1 MTQGWSATPEPP
13 VPFEP
18 RVGTLEAGASF
29 YRVHSNRFRPNEFNP
44 GPTGAG
50 RFHFFGK
57 PAVPVLYLAETREA
71 ALAETLLRNI
81 PIDAP
86 YPLRRS
92 AYENSVMVGMR
103 VLRSLRMAEFFGLG
117 LRKMGVEA
125 AQLTASPGASYP
137 QTRHWA
143 RAAYDG
149 GFDGIAW
156 MSRRDNSAKSF
167 MLFGGRVREEDLEIV
182 PETGLVF
189 AGGDGF
195 DWLVAK
201 CAPLRIDVIPR

>member
-1 MTQGWSATPEPP
+1 MKPGHPSTACTP
-13 VPFEP
+13 
-18 RVGTLEAGASF
+18 TASG
-29 YRVHSNRFRPNEFNP
+29 PNEFNP

-143 RAAYDG
+143 RAAMM
-149 GFDGIAW
+149 GI
-156 MSRRDNSAKSF
+156 RRYRLD
-167 MLFGGRVREEDLEIV
+167 
-182 PETGLVF
+182 
-189 AGGDGF
+189 
-195 DWLVAK
+195 VAQGQ
-201 CAPLRIDVIPR
+201 